1 MLQRYE
7 KGGEKGASVRAL
19 APDFFRHWS
28 RFSSLPRFPAFACF
42 SALVRFFSTFA
53 DFFGRSALLGVGP
66 FPAVR
71 FSACSSTRSAA
82 CSTCSA
88 ARLAAYP
95 AAPFVPPFVLRS
107 PWLVFSLRS
116 ILLPPV
122 RHRLARC
129 VRPCCPISSSAACCP
144 APSGPFLI
152 CSVPTCSAARPL
164 FPLRYV
170 PSRSLFRLRCV
181 RPFLSAC
188 RRRPSGPPLSRARR
202 RSSRV
207 AAQTSAHS
215 PMSPFYAFRH
225 PFPAPLCAL
234 RSAAAPRNVFSAEKL
249 PDSPGKNAKNH
260 TSRFVTIFDCYF
272 FHIPK
277 SFYTFVPSNS
287 VLRAAA
293 RRGAGRRPGPAPQC
307 ADDHRTKDLRFY

>member
-19 APDFFRHWS
+19 APDFF
-28 RFSSLPRFPAFACF
+28 P
-42 SALVRFFSTFA
+42 ALVPFFILAPFPGLCRFFS
-53 DFFGRSALLGVGP
+53 RSALLGLCP
-66 FPAVR
+66 FPA
-71 FSACSSTRSAA
+71 TRSA
-82 CSTCSA
+82 
-88 ARLAAYP
+88 
-95 AAPFVPPFVLRS
+95 
-107 PWLVFSLRS
+107 
-116 ILLPPV
+116 
-122 RHRLARC
+122 
-129 VRPCCPISSSAACCP
+129 
-144 APSGPFLI
+144 
-152 CSVPTCSAARPL
+152 TCSAARPL

-215 PMSPFYAFRH
+215 PVSPFYAFRH

>member
-1 MLQRYE
+1 MAKREPRCGPSHPIFSGIGPVFHPCPVSRPLPVFQSQRSSRTL
-7 KGGEKGASVRAL
+7 SVSRHPLRHLLRRPSCRLSRRSFRRSFCARL
-19 APDFFRHWS
+19 GCFFRFGQFFCRLS
-28 RFSSLPRFPAFACF
+28 GTASPVASGLVVPSALPR
-42 SALVRFFSTFA
+42 
-53 DFFGRSALLGVGP
+53 
-66 FPAVR
+66 
-71 FSACSSTRSAA
+71 
-82 CSTCSA
+82 
-88 ARLAAYP
+88 P
-95 AAPFVPPFVLRS
+95 AAPHLPALPN
-107 PWLVFSLRS
+107 
-116 ILLPPV
+116 LL
-122 RHRLARC
+122 
-129 VRPCCPISSSAACCP
+129 CPH
-144 APSGPFLI
+144 L
-152 CSVPTCSAARPL
+152 L
-164 FPLRYV
+164 
-170 PSRSLFRLRCV
+170 
-181 RPFLSAC
+181 
-188 RRRPSGPPLSRARR
+188 RRPSGPPLSRARR

-215 PMSPFYAFRH
+215 PVSPFYAFRH

>member
-19 APDFFRHWS
+19 APDFSRHWS
-28 RFSSLPRFPAFACF
+28 RFSSLPRFPAFAGF
-42 SALVRFFSTFA
+42 SVAALFSDFVRF
-53 DFFGRSALLGVGP
+53 P
-66 FPAVR
+66 PPAPP
-71 FSACSSTRSAA
+71 
-82 CSTCSA
+82 
-88 ARLAAYP
+88 P
-95 AAPFVPPFVLRS
+95 APPPVMPLIPPLVPPFVLRS

-215 PMSPFYAFRH
+215 PVSPFYAFRH

>member
-19 APDFFRHWS
+19 APDFFRLGPVFHPCPVS
-28 RFSSLPRFPAFACF
+28 RPLPVFQSQRSSRTLSVSRHPLRHLLRRPSCRL
-42 SALVRFFSTFA
+42 SR
-53 DFFGRSALLGVGP
+53 RSFRA
-66 FPAVR
+66 
-71 FSACSSTRSAA
+71 
-82 CSTCSA
+82 
-88 ARLAAYP
+88 
-95 AAPFVPPFVLRS
+95 
-107 PWLVFSLRS
+107 
-116 ILLPPV
+116 
-122 RHRLARC
+122 RLARC
-129 VRPCCPISSSAACCP
+129 VWPCCPISSSAACCP

-170 PSRSLFRLRCV
+170 SSRSLFRLRCV

-215 PMSPFYAFRH
+215 PVSPFYAFRH